1 MTIKDLNINI
11 EALTRVEGEAAI
23 NVNIDRGGQIQ
34 KLQVKV
40 FEPPRFFEG
49 FMQGRRYDEVSD
61 FGSRICGICSVP
73 HQTCSLYAVEKATGI
88 EVSQQTKDLR
98 DLINAGEMLMNLA
111 VHMYMLAGPDF
122 LGYESVFS
130 FKEKDLPILLRA
142 VRLKKVGNHIL
153 KTIGGRETHPIAM
166 VPGGFTAVPA
176 KKQLDEIAKLLE
188 SVREDAVE
196 SVKFTAGLKYPEFKR
211 ESEHIAISGDKYTFT
226 LGRLKSTKGIDASVE
241 KHHELID
248 EIHENEKHNHVM
260 HYKVKGRDSFLVG
273 PLARVNLNFEKL
285 SPGAKELA
293 KQYGFTYPEFN
304 PFKSLQA
311 RALEMA
317 HVVDQGIESCA
328 KLNPKRELENVG
340 AKPKGGHG
348 IHIVEAPRGILYYE
362 YKINDSGIVE
372 YADIITPTAHYVLNL
387 ENDIKH
393 YLPQLSEM
401 SPADAKQHVE
411 MLARAYDPCF
421 SCSVH

>member
-1 MTIKDLNINI
+1 MATKDLNINI
-11 EALTRVEGEAAI
+11 DALTRVEGEAGI
-23 NVNIDRGGQIQ
+23 DVNINRDGQIQ

-88 EVSQQTKDLR
+88 EVSKQTKDLR
-98 DLINAGEMLMNLA
+98 DLINLGEILMNLA

-130 FKEKDLPILLRA
+130 FKEKDIPALLRA
-142 VRLKKVGNHIL
+142 VRLKKVGNHII
-153 KTIGGRETHPIAM
+153 KTIGGRETHPISM
-166 VPGGFTAVPA
+166 LPGGFTSVPS
-176 KKQLDEIAKLLE
+176 KKQLDEIIKLLE
-188 SVREDAVE
+188 GVREDAVE
-196 SVKFTAGLKYPEFKR
+196 SVKFTAGLKYPEFSR
-211 ESEHIAISGDKYTFT
+211 DCEHIAISNDKEYTFT
-226 LGRLKSTKGIDASVE
+226 LGNLKSTKGIFAKVE
-241 KHHELID
+241 KHHDLIE
-248 EIHENEKHNHVM
+248 EIRENEKRNHVM

-273 PLARVNLNFEKL
+273 PLARVNLNFDKL
-285 SPGAKELA
+285 SPSAKELA
-293 KQYGFTYPEFN
+293 KKYGFTYPEFN

-311 RALEMA
+311 RALELL
-317 HVVDQGIESCA
+317 HTVDTTIELCQ
-328 KLNPKRELENVG
+328 KLNPRKEKLN

-362 YKINDSGIVE
+362 YKINKGGIVE

-401 SPADAKQHVE
+401 STADAKQHVE

>member
-1 MTIKDLNINI
+1 MTTKDLNINI

-23 NVNIDRGGQIQ
+23 EVDIKRGTDVQ

-88 EVSQQTKDLR
+88 EVTQQTRELR
-98 DLINAGEMLMNLA
+98 ELINVGEMLMNLA

-122 LGYESVFS
+122 LGYESVLS

-153 KTIGGRETHPIAM
+153 KIIGGRETHPISM
-166 VPGGFTAVPA
+166 VPGGFTSVPT
-176 KKQLDEIAKLLE
+176 KKQLDEIIKLLE
-188 SVREDAVE
+188 SVRDDTVE
-196 SVKFTAGLKYPEFKR
+196 SVKFTAGLKYPEFNR
-211 ESEHIAISGDKYTFT
+211 ESEYVAISNDKEYSFT
-226 LGRLKSTKGIDASVE
+226 LGNLKSTKGIDAPVE

-248 EIHENEKHNHVM
+248 EIRENRKHDHVM

-273 PLARVNLNFEKL
+273 PLARVNLNFDKL
-285 SPGAKELA
+285 SPLA
-293 KQYGFTYPEFN
+293 KDLAKKHGFTYPEYN

-311 RALEMA
+311 RALEMV
-317 HVVDQGIESCA
+317 HIIDEGIELCK
-328 KLNPKRELENVG
+328 KLNPKKEKLDV
-340 AKPKGGHG
+340 KPKGGHG

-362 YKINDSGIVE
+362 YKVNDAGIVE

-387 ENDIKH
+387 ENDIK
-393 YLPQLSEM
+393 YYIPQLAEM
-401 SPADAKQHVE
+401 SPQDAKFHVE

>member
-1 MTIKDLNINI
+1 MTTKDLNINI
-11 EALTRVEGEAAI
+11 EVLTRVEGEASI
-23 NVNIDRGGQIQ
+23 EVDIKRGSEEQRLQI
-34 KLQVKV
+34 KV

-122 LGYESVFS
+122 LGYESVLS

-153 KTIGGRETHPIAM
+153 KVVGGRETHPIAM
-166 VPGGFTAVPA
+166 VPGGFTSVPTR
-176 KKQLDEIAKLLE
+176 KQLDEIIKLLE
-188 SVREDAVE
+188 SVREDTVE
-196 SVKFTAGLKYPEFKR
+196 SVKFTAGLKYPEFTR
-211 ESEHIAISGDKYTFT
+211 ESEHIAISNDKEYSFT
-226 LGRLKSTKGIDASVE
+226 LGNLKSTKGINAPVE

-248 EIHENEKHNHVM
+248 EIRENRLHDHVM

-273 PLARVNLNFEKL
+273 PLARVNLNFDKL
-285 SPGAKELA
+285 SPFAKDLA
-293 KQYGFTYPEFN
+293 KKYGFTYPEYN

-311 RALEMA
+311 RALEMV
-317 HVVDQGIESCA
+317 HIIDEGIELCK
-328 KLNPKRELENVG
+328 KLNPKKETLDK
-340 AKPKGGHG
+340 KPKGGHG

-362 YKINDSGIVE
+362 YKVNNEGIVE

-393 YLPQLSEM
+393 YIPQLAEM
-401 SPADAKQHVE
+401 SPKDAKFHVE